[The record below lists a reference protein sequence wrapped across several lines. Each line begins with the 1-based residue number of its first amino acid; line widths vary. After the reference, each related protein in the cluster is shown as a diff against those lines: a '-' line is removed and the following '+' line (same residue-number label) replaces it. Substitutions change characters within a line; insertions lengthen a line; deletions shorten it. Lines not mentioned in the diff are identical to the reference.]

1 VPEKFFLV
9 NICLLENR
17 EHCAGGQFRVV
28 GNRHEPPGFRMQEMD
43 MTAGLPN
50 RFKSKISEYLDKLKS

>member
-1 VPEKFFLV
+1 LSIFACLRIEIFVPV
-9 NICLLENR
+9 
-17 EHCAGGQFRVV
+17 ASSGWWGT
-28 GNRHEPPGFRMQEMD
+28 RHEPPCFRMQEMD